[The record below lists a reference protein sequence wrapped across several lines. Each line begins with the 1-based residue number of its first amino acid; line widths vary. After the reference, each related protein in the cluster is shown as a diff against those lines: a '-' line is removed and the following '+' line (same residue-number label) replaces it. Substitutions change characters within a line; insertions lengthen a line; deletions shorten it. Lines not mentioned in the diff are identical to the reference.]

1 LLWSLTRSG
10 YANTYYASAVYAG
23 SHSWSA
29 MFFNAV
35 DLSQYVSIDKT
46 PLAVWMMSLSARIFG
61 FSSFSMLLPNA
72 LCGVASVLV
81 LHNIVRRTLGHRA
94 AILAALMLAL
104 TPVAVL
110 VGRFNNPDALLVLL
124 LICSAWAVTRAIE
137 SGRTRHLLLCGLLV
151 GLAFNTKMLQAYL
164 VLPAL
169 GLAFL
174 VAGPGRVRRRL
185 AQLAAGGAATF
196 AVSFAWVAAVM
207 LVPAGDRPF
216 VGDTTSNSWWD
227 LIFNANGLDRT
238 ATGSTGGGP
247 GGGPGGG
254 FGGGTGLLRTFNEQ
268 IGGQIAWLMP
278 LAAVGLIVG
287 LWLHRRGPRT
297 DRARAAYLLWGGW
310 ALVHAGVFSL
320 FLSLLHPYYM
330 SALAPA
336 VAVLA
341 AGGLVALWDRSR
353 ESRVA
358 AAVLAASLLATGALS
373 FALLDRTP
381 DFVPWLRWV
390 VLALAITG
398 SGAVLARLLARAPAA
413 RLAPLVIGAGLAV
426 MLAGPTAYSIATV
439 GQALGGGDPKAG
451 PSSAGGGAPGGF
463 GPPGRAIARAG
474 APGGLPLPQGSAARR
489 GPGGPAG
496 GERVDKQLIGYLKAH
511 RGGAKYLVAAN
522 GSHTAAPIILATHQP
537 VITMGGFMGGDPSPG
552 VTQLRKLIASGQ
564 LRYVLLGGGP
574 GSGGPGGGPPGGA
587 PPGGGP
593 PPGGTPPGGGPGGP
607 PGAGPGGRGA
617 GAQARQKWVTTHCTA
632 VSYAGASASATGQG
646 LYDCSSA
653 K

>member
-1 LLWSLTRSG
+1 
-10 YANTYYASAVYAG
+10 
-23 SHSWSA
+23 
-29 MFFNAV
+29 
-35 DLSQYVSIDKT
+35 
-46 PLAVWMMSLSARIFG
+46 
-61 FSSFSMLLPNA
+61 
-72 LCGVASVLV
+72 
-81 LHNIVRRTLGHRA
+81 
-94 AILAALMLAL
+94 
-104 TPVAVL
+104 
-110 VGRFNNPDALLVLL
+110 
-124 LICSAWAVTRAIE
+124 
-137 SGRTRHLLLCGLLV
+137 
-151 GLAFNTKMLQAYL
+151 
-164 VLPAL
+164 
-169 GLAFL
+169 
-174 VAGPGRVRRRL
+174 
-185 AQLAAGGAATF
+185 
-196 AVSFAWVAAVM
+196 
-207 LVPAGDRPF
+207 
-216 VGDTTSNSWWD
+216 
-227 LIFNANGLDRT
+227 
-238 ATGSTGGGP
+238 
-247 GGGPGGG
+247 
-254 FGGGTGLLRTFNEQ
+254 
-268 IGGQIAWLMP
+268 
-278 LAAVGLIVG
+278 
-287 LWLHRRGPRT
+287 
-297 DRARAAYLLWGGW
+297 
-310 ALVHAGVFSL
+310 
-320 FLSLLHPYYM
+320 
-330 SALAPA
+330 
-336 VAVLA
+336 
-341 AGGLVALWDRSR
+341 VALWDRSR

-390 VLALAITG
+390 VLMLAVAG
-398 SGAVLARLLARAPAA
+398 SGGVLARLLDRAPAA

-451 PSSAGGGAPGGF
+451 PSSGGGGAPGGF

-474 APGGLPLPQGSAARR
+474 AAGGLPLPQGSAARR

-537 VITMGGFMGGDPSPG
+537 VITMGGFMGGDPSPS
-552 VTQLRKLIASGQ
+552 VTQLRALISSGQ

-593 PPGGTPPGGGPGGP
+593 PPGGAPPGGGPGGP
-607 PGAGPGGRGA
+607 HDASPGGRRA